1 MKIAVMDDYQDA
13 FRKTKAAAKLQGH
26 EIISYTSSEKDPAK
40 FGARAAG
47 CEVIVLTQ
55 QRSFLPRPMIE
66 ALPASVKLLAQT
78 GRNVPHIDTA
88 ACTERGIIVSASGG
102 GRLAEIEGD
111 PSVFIARLIADQ
123 ANLSANCDAA
133 LSAAI

>member
-66 ALPASVKLLAQT
+66 ALPASVKQI
-78 GRNVPHIDTA
+78 GRAHV
-88 ACTERGIIVSASGG
+88 
-102 GRLAEIEGD
+102 
-111 PSVFIARLIADQ
+111 
-123 ANLSANCDAA
+123 
-133 LSAAI
+133 